1 MSCIKADASRVRGVE
16 CSVVVVVLVVMA
28 RRPVADGAVIG
39 RNPATEEHVD
49 DSARMRTQRC
59 LEMLIVGL

>member
-1 MSCIKADASRVRGVE
+1 MSCIKADASRVRGVDL
-16 CSVVVVVLVVMA
+16 SLVVVLVWA
-28 RRPVADGAVIG
+28 RRAGADGAVIG
-39 RNPATEEHVD
+39 RNPATEEQVD